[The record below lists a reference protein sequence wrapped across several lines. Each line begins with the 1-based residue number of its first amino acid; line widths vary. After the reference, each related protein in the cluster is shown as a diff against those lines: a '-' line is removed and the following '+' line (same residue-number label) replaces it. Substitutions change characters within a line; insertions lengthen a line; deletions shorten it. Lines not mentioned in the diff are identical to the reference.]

1 MALTLQQAQLRRDE
15 KVRTG
20 MGEFA
25 PIWLT
30 DETYR
35 APEESLLFSLI
46 YAHPTDGLLKER
58 FKYDAFND
66 VLYHMGSHKL
76 SEAESIVIQEQLP
89 YLDGDVLTQVKNVP
103 QFRAPNPS
111 YRSSI

>member
-20 MGEFA
+20 LSEFA

-30 DETYR
+30 DDTFR
-35 APEESLLFSLI
+35 ANEESLYFYLI
-46 YAHPTDGLLKER
+46 YAHPYDGVIKER

-66 VLYHMGSHKL
+66 VLYHMGARKL
-76 SEAESIVIQEQLP
+76 SDEEVLVFQDQP
-89 YLDGDVLTQVKNVP
+89 PFLDGDVLTQVKNAP
-103 QFRAPNPS
+103 QFRTPS
-111 YRSSI
+111 VVR

>member
-20 MGEFA
+20 LGEFA

-30 DETYR
+30 EETYR
-35 APEESLLFSLI
+35 AAEESLFFYLI
-46 YAHPTDGLLKER
+46 YAHPSDGLIKER

-66 VLYHMGSHKL
+66 VLYHMGARKL
-76 SEAESIVIQEQLP
+76 SEAEALAIQEQPP

-103 QFRAPNPS
+103 QFRAL
-111 YRSSI
+111 

>member
-1 MALTLQQAQLRRDE
+1 MALTMQQAQLRRDE

-30 DETYR
+30 DETFR
-35 APEESLLFSLI
+35 EAEESLYFHLI
-46 YAHPTDGLLKER
+46 YAHPSDGLLKER

-66 VLYHMGSHKL
+66 VLYHMGSRKL
-76 SEAESIVIQEQLP
+76 SEAESIAVQDQTP
-89 YLDGDVLTQVKNVP
+89 FLDGDVLTQVKNVP
-103 QFRAPNPS
+103 QFRSLN
-111 YRSSI
+111 

>member
-20 MGEFA
+20 LGEFA

-30 DETYR
+30 EETFR
-35 APEESLLFSLI
+35 APEESLYFYLI
-46 YAHPTDGLLKER
+46 YAHPSDGLIKER

-66 VLYHMGSHKL
+66 VLYHMGGRKL
-76 SEAESIVIQEQLP
+76 SETEALAIQEQPP

-103 QFRAPNPS
+103 QFRAL
-111 YRSSI
+111 